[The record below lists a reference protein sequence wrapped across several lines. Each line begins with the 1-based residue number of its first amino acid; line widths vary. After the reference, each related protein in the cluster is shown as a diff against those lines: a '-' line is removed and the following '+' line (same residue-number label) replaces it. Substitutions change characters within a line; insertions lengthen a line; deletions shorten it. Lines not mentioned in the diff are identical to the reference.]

1 MKRGDIVICVSNKM
15 YGQEYPLNIGEKYII
30 DDIIEMSEKKIV
42 QVSNINN
49 KVIGLYD
56 DKHFIP
62 LDVWREFQ
70 LRKVLNNKTFII
82 EPWN

>member
-1 MKRGDIVICVSNKM
+1 MVICITNTM

-30 DDIIEMSEKKIV
+30 EDIIEMSEKKIV
-42 QVSNINN
+42 QVSIDK

-56 DKHFIP
+56 DRHFIP

-70 LRKVLNNKTFII
+70 LRKVLD
-82 EPWN
+82 

>member
-1 MKRGDIVICVSNKM
+1 MKRGDIVICVTNKM

-42 QVSNINN
+42 QVSINK

-56 DKHFIP
+56 DRHFMP

-70 LRKVLNNKTFII
+70 LRKVLN
-82 EPWN
+82 

>member
-1 MKRGDIVICVSNKM
+1 MKKGDTVICITNQM

-42 QVSNINN
+42 QVSIND

-56 DKHFIP
+56 DRHFIP

-70 LRKVLNNKTFII
+70 LRKVLG
-82 EPWN
+82 

>member
-1 MKRGDIVICVSNKM
+1 MKRNDVVICVTNKM
-15 YGQEYPLNIGEKYII
+15 YGQEYALNIGEKYII

-42 QVSNINN
+42 QVSGINK

-56 DKHFIP
+56 DRHFIP

-70 LRKVLNNKTFII
+70 LRKVLD
-82 EPWN
+82 

>member
-1 MKRGDIVICVSNKM
+1 MKRGDVVICVTNTM
-15 YGQEYPLNIGEKYII
+15 YDQEYPLDIGEKYII

-42 QVSNINN
+42 QVSIDE

-56 DKHFIP
+56 DRHFIP

-70 LRKVLNNKTFII
+70 LRKVLN
-82 EPWN
+82 

>member
-1 MKRGDIVICVSNKM
+1 MKKGDIVICVTNKM
-15 YGQEYPLNIGEKYII
+15 YGQELLELNIGENYII

-42 QVSNINN
+42 QVSINE

-56 DKHFIP
+56 DRHFMP

-70 LRKVLNNKTFII
+70 LRKVLN
-82 EPWN
+82 